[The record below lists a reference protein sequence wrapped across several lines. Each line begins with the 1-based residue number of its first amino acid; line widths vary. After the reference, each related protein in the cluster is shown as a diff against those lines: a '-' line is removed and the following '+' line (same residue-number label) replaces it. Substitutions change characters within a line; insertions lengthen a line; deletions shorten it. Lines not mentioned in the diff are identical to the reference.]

1 MLKSK
6 FPPLLPLI
14 DLTVCKQY
22 NYHIAKFKLIR
33 FVHNNTYLV
42 FFSPVFLNSLC
53 GYVKQDMWKLER
65 DNKWNVL

>member
-6 FPPLLPLI
+6 FPLPLI

-22 NYHIAKFKLIR
+22 NYHIAKFKLDYI
-33 FVHNNTYLV
+33 VHNNTYLS
-42 FFSPVFLNSLC
+42 FSPVFLNSLWLS
-53 GYVKQDMWKLER
+53 VKQDMWKLER